1 MDISI
6 NSVVGI
12 ISQYTCISNHLIVY
26 FKYITLLFVNYTS
39 RKLKEKKLSRVVL
52 RELTMDSGCLGRNSD
67 PSTFCLYDLKK
78 VSSTTLSL
86 LGHL

>member
-39 RKLKEKKLSRVVL
+39 RKLKEKNASKEIKFPLEPGKDRGNKQKIKSV
-52 RELTMDSGCLGRNSD
+52 M
-67 PSTFCLYDLKK
+67 
-78 VSSTTLSL
+78 
-86 LGHL
+86 

>member
-26 FKYITLLFVNYTS
+26 FKYITLLFVHSYADRHLGYFQCFPIIHGAMMKTLYTFI
-39 RKLKEKKLSRVVL
+39 
-52 RELTMDSGCLGRNSD
+52 DF
-67 PSTFCLYDLKK
+67 P
-78 VSSTTLSL
+78 
-86 LGHL
+86 